1 MPHKTEKKTKQLL
14 RWLLTFIKNQG
25 SEKNR
30 LDFVKVVH
38 ITHYANFC
46 ISFLCFKLLIKK
58 FSNIGC
64 FFFC

>member
-46 ISFLCFKLLIKK
+46 MSFLCFKLLIKK